1 MNSLELQEIIN
12 TLPDPIYKI
21 EQDLGMPVTTLNKAL
36 KNGRGLPRKWAIKF
50 REKYQLPHP
59 QTVTPIV
66 GEVPGEIKPDNIEK
80 KVEVLN
86 VHSKIPPRP
95 TNDDFKGLE
104 LKLKQSEWDEQYG
117 NKK

>member
-1 MNSLELQEIIN
+1 MEVEEIKVQIEN
-12 TLPDPIYKI
+12 DPTPIYKI
-21 EQDLGMPVTTLNKAL
+21 EQELGMPHATLQKFMKGERGIPKRWRL
-36 KNGRGLPRKWAIKF
+36 KLQ
-50 REKYQLPHP
+50 EKYQLPHP
-59 QTVTPIV
+59 QIVTPIV
-66 GEVPGEIKPDNIEK
+66 GEVPGEIKPNNIEK